1 MPHTLLL
8 ITFLCNRASVI
19 MSVKGAS
26 VNENWTEVVETQ
38 LLSVA
43 AGYSASN
50 IKPFVDSTIRPIET
64 MVLLPQMTERDLE
77 DDVGRRLYENV
88 IDMIKSIG
96 EAFESVVEHNFD
108 VDALKRRT
116 VSERA
121 AVEEQLTA
129 VRDDAD
135 RILVVPDKSIFTY
148 RAMLDLEERQLAIER
163 DPSLSKTAKA
173 SQLAELDQMIERQ
186 AMRAYMTAYDL
197 YERAANAK
205 NLATSEIRKLDAQKD
220 RLTALELVL
229 KAYCDAMRAMVQKI
243 KLALNKFRAVAD
255 QLKTNIVVR
264 ATGVTVVNPWDANN
278 LPGIVE
284 ILFDRYLKKTFV
296 SFTNSLIEAMSW
308 TMSAQDSVSSPMT
321 GVQQVQKLYST
332 WERKGMW
339 EELTK
344 DQFWTAILIRGIHP
358 SAPLRLQLLTELTKY
373 MKTLDTAPVGG
384 DAMPIFS
391 FVTEMIQQDQT
402 NKRFAQ
408 LDMSGA
414 HPSTA
419 NPAKSQ
425 WGYGKRAGGGGGGR
439 DISESAAIAGEE
451 KLISGEVF
459 ATQNLTYFDT
469 RNKKTFPYIAV
480 RKPSSL
486 CAKCFPDSGAAQ
498 PCSPPCY
505 QVQCRKCG
513 YFGHRQNYCR
523 QATSVSG
530 DELSH

>member
-1 MPHTLLL
+1 
-8 ITFLCNRASVI
+8 
-19 MSVKGAS
+19 
-26 VNENWTEVVETQ
+26 
-38 LLSVA
+38 
-43 AGYSASN
+43 
-50 IKPFVDSTIRPIET
+50 
-64 MVLLPQMTERDLE
+64 MV
-77 DDVGRRLYENV
+77 
-88 IDMIKSIG
+88 KSIG

-121 AVEEQLTA
+121 AVEDQLQA
-129 VRDDAD
+129 LRDDAD

-148 RAMLDLEERQLAIER
+148 RAMLEFEDRQIAIEH
-163 DPSLSKTAKA
+163 DGDLSKSVKA
-173 SQLAELDQMIERQ
+173 SQLAELDQLIERQ
-186 AMRAYMTAYDL
+186 AMRAYMGAYDL
-197 YERAANAK
+197 YERAAQLK
-205 NLATSEIRKLDAQKD
+205 NSATSDIRKLDAQKE

-229 KAYCDAMRAMVQKI
+229 KAYCDAMRVMVQKI
-243 KLALNKFRAVAD
+243 KLALNKFRSVAD

-264 ATGVTVVNPWDANN
+264 ATGVTIVNPWDANN

-296 SFTNSLIEAMSW
+296 GFTNSLIEAMSW
-308 TMSAQDSVSSPMT
+308 NMSAQDSVSSPMT

-373 MKTLDTAPVGG
+373 MKTLDMAAIGG

-414 HPSTA
+414 PAA
-419 NPAKSQ
+419 NPKLP
-425 WGYGKRAGGGGGGR
+425 WGYGKRGGGASGAGGGGR
-439 DISESAAIAGEE
+439 DTSESAAVVGEE

-459 ATQNLTYFDT
+459 AAQNITYFDS

-480 RKPSSL
+480 RKPSSV
-486 CAKCFPDSGAAQ
+486 CDKCFPDTGAAQ

-523 QATSVSG
+523 QTTSVSG

>member
-1 MPHTLLL
+1 
-8 ITFLCNRASVI
+8 
-19 MSVKGAS
+19 
-26 VNENWTEVVETQ
+26 
-38 LLSVA
+38 
-43 AGYSASN
+43 
-50 IKPFVDSTIRPIET
+50 
-64 MVLLPQMTERDLE
+64 MV
-77 DDVGRRLYENV
+77 
-88 IDMIKSIG
+88 KSIG
-96 EAFESVVEHNFD
+96 EAFEAVVEHNFD

-121 AVEEQLTA
+121 AVEEQLH
-129 VRDDAD
+129 VLRDDAD

-148 RAMLDLEERQLAIER
+148 RAMLEFEDRQLAVEH
-163 DPSLSKTAKA
+163 DTTLSKSAKTT
-173 SQLAELDQMIERQ
+173 QLVELDQIIERH
-186 AMRAYMTAYDL
+186 AMRTYMAAYDL
-197 YERAANAK
+197 YERAAQAK
-205 NLATSEIRKLDAQKD
+205 NTATSDIRKLDAQKE

-229 KAYCDAMRAMVQKI
+229 KAFCDAMRVMVQKI

-255 QLKTNIVVR
+255 QLKSTIIVR
-264 ATGVTVVNPWDANN
+264 ATGVSVVNPWDANN
-278 LPGIVE
+278 LPGMLE

-296 SFTNSLIEAMSW
+296 GFTNSLIEAMSW

-373 MKTLDTAPVGG
+373 MKTLDVASVGG

-391 FVTEMIQQDQT
+391 FITEMIQQDQT

-414 HPSTA
+414 PAS
-419 NPAKSQ
+419 NPRSP
-425 WGYGKRAGGGGGGR
+425 WGYGKRAAGGGGR
-439 DISESAAIAGEE
+439 DNSESAAVAGEE
-451 KLISGEVF
+451 KLLSGEVF
-459 ATQNLTYFDT
+459 ATHNVTYFDS

-480 RKPSSL
+480 RKMSSV
-486 CAKCFPDSGAAQ
+486 CDKCFPDTGAAQ

-505 QVQCRKCG
+505 QVQCRKCS

-530 DELSH
+530 DDLSL